1 MRKLLIS
8 LLAILPTIAS
18 AECYMRS
25 ATVNDSKMTIT
36 RVVDIQRYVTPA
48 SNGQMKCVVSFRAE
62 INHVWHTGE
71 GTSMGSASDSIDQIC
86 SQALNSG
93 RSYILQKIGGGQ
105 VTAEQEMICTDRPEP
120 QVKTVRIGDV
130 VQLSE
135 LAPDPK
141 EPNFFQ
147 YKGTQCRKFV
157 ETDFDPK
164 KRDLFQWRGVVCL
177 VRKGE
182 WQVIDKF

>member
-1 MRKLLIS
+1 MSKLITFLI
-8 LLAILPTIAS
+8 AILPTVAS

-25 ATVNDSKMTIT
+25 ATVNDSKLVIT
-36 RVVDIQRYVTPA
+36 RVVDIQRFVTPA
-48 SNGQMKCVVSFRAE
+48 ANNQMKCVVTFRAE
-62 INHVWHTGE
+62 INHVWNTGE

-86 SQALNSG
+86 SQALNAG
-93 RSYILQKIGGGQ
+93 RSYILQKIGGAQ
-105 VTAEQEMICTDRPEP
+105 VTSEQEMICTDRPEL

-157 ETDFDPK
+157 ETDFDTK

-182 WQVIDKF
+182 WQVIDKY

>member
-1 MRKLLIS
+1 MSKLI
-8 LLAILPTIAS
+8 AIIVAFLPTIVG

-36 RVVDIQRYVTPA
+36 RVVDIQRYVTPM
-48 SNGQMKCVVSFRAE
+48 SSGQMKCVVSFRAE

-86 SQALNSG
+86 SQALNAG
-93 RSYILQKIGGGQ
+93 RSYILQKISGGKI
-105 VTAEQEMICTDRPEP
+105 TNEQEMICTDRPEP
-120 QVKTVRIGDV
+120 TVKTVRIGDV

-135 LAPDPK
+135 VAPDPK

-147 YKGTQCRKFV
+147 YKGTQCRKFI